1 MSQWTSGFI
10 SGVAATI
17 VGFIFTMLWD
27 IYKFRRDTNQRDES
41 ITKIVLHEMEENK
54 TSSIE
59 NIKLIEEELSILDK
73 GKEIIR
79 PLLLMKPGFWDILKG
94 STPKKLIKNTE
105 LIENIQSIS
114 LLAGHINE
122 QIRSRQNYK
131 NVATAMT
138 NYTRSVK
145 AQDNIIL
152 ADLKRFNENIDN
164 VLSVLKKPNKSVK

>member
-41 ITKIVLHEMEENK
+41 ITKIVLHEIEENK

-73 GKEIIR
+73 KKEIIR
-79 PLLLMKPGFWDILKG
+79 PLLLMKSGFWDILKG

-105 LIENIQSIS
+105 LIENRGQNTIVANIREYCDLTPITPITVFPFYNIQ
-114 LLAGHINE
+114 G
-122 QIRSRQNYK
+122 
-131 NVATAMT
+131 
-138 NYTRSVK
+138 
-145 AQDNIIL
+145 IL
-152 ADLKRFNENIDN
+152 MYGQECRLYRK
-164 VLSVLKKPNKSVK
+164 